1 MKKRVIALLAAVILT
16 LGLSLSG
23 FAASGVNVNFVKSY
37 MRGGQL
43 SMQFSVSCLYSG
55 TYSAELID
63 AAGSPVAAWAPQP
76 VETKQGEEGITA
88 TFVWNPALAPEGRY
102 TMIVTTVNIY
112 GQTSAVSVPV
122 VRGARATGEA
132 PAVYDYLGGTAL
144 APEDAGTNPEYAQG
158 VYLLE
163 GSTKDGSGLLTVAKA
178 ISGEY
183 VFELRSVNSE
193 KEVRMSGR
201 IYGGQFEADGQSA
214 TFAPAEDGVT
224 VSGSGLFDGLY
235 KPVTA
240 STDVGR
246 EAAAQF
252 AGTVLGAKTDGTSE
266 LLDGWFWPVTAGE
279 RNLLVA
285 RDLSAVYE
293 NGTRVWGSP
302 DSMLQGD
309 KLISQF
315 GDGAGIY
322 VESAGGTN
330 GQPSE
335 EPYYTPLLK
344 VYPERGA
351 ILAGETVKIAVEVP
365 GGLPYELTAVPSDRG
380 IVTYQDGSLTA
391 SAPGEFTVKGSL
403 TVDGVSKE
411 YSFDLVVLSPHIA
424 FISVPP
430 TLGKKS
436 SQQLSAVVVGG
447 SGEISYSLSDDS
459 IARLV
464 EGGWIEGTSDG
475 VVTLT
480 AAAGSL
486 SATADIAVGTTKL
499 YTDEAE
505 ETEPEEQGFHF
516 SWSAF
521 FVGSG
526 LALTT
531 VLVYFL
537 RKHNREMGINPDDDY
552 KKKL

>member
-23 FAASGVNVNFVKSY
+23 YAANGVNVSFVKSY

-63 AAGSPVAAWAPQP
+63 AAGNPVAAWVPQP
-76 VETKQGEEGITA
+76 IETKQGEEAITV
-88 TFVWNPALAPEGRY
+88 TFIWNPAPAPEGRY

-122 VRGARATGEA
+122 VRGARTAGETS
-132 PAVYDYLGGTAL
+132 AVYDYLGGAAL
-144 APEDAGTNPEYAQG
+144 APGNAGGNPEYMPG

-178 ISGEY
+178 NSDEY
-183 VFELRSVNSE
+183 VVELRSVTAE
-193 KEVRMSGR
+193 KEVRMAGG
-201 IYGGQFEADGQSA
+201 INGGQFEADGQSA
-214 TFAPAEDGVT
+214 SFSASADGIT
-224 VSGSGLFDGLY
+224 VSGTELFDGLY

-240 STDVGR
+240 EVDVGR

-252 AGTVLGAKTDGTSE
+252 VGTVLGEKSQQAGE
-266 LLDGWFWPVTAGE
+266 MVDGWLWPVTAGT
-279 RNLLVA
+279 RSMLVA

-293 NGTRVWGSP
+293 NGARVWGTSEY
-302 DSMLQGD
+302 MLAGD
-309 KLISQF
+309 KLISEF
-315 GDGAGIY
+315 GEGAGIY
-322 VESAGGTN
+322 VESLSGTN
-330 GQPSE
+330 VQSAE
-335 EPYYTPLLK
+335 EPYYTPLVK

-351 ILAGETVKIAVEVP
+351 ILAGETVKILVEVP
-365 GGLPYELTAVPSDRG
+365 GGLPYALTAVPSDRG
-380 IVTYQDGSLTA
+380 LVTYQDGSLTA
-391 SAPGEFTVKGSL
+391 SAPGAFTVKGSL

-411 YSFDLVVLSPHIA
+411 YSFSLVVLSPHIA
-424 FISVPP
+424 FTSVPP
-430 TLGKKS
+430 TLEKKS
-436 SQQLSAVVVGG
+436 SSQLSAVVVGG
-447 SGEISYSLSDDS
+447 SGEIDYTLSDDS

-464 EGGWIEGTSDG
+464 EGGWIEGTADG

-480 AAAGSL
+480 ATSGSL
-486 SATADIAVGTTKL
+486 TATADIAVGTTKL

-505 ETEPEEQGFHF
+505 ETPPEEQGFRF
-516 SWSAF
+516 SWPAF

-531 VLVYFL
+531 VLIYFL
-537 RKHNREMGINPDDDY
+537 RKHNREMGINPDDY
-552 KKKL
+552 RKKH